1 MASSSVFTNNRTQ
14 AVRLPAEMRFPDSV
28 KRVEVR
34 ALGQERIIAPAEQA
48 WDSFFL
54 AGQGASD
61 DFMAERAS
69 QEQPERETL

>member
-1 MASSSVFTNNRTQ
+1 MATSSVFNNNRTQ

-34 ALGQERIIAPAEQA
+34 VVGLERIIAPAESA

-54 AGQGASD
+54 GGMTVTE
-61 DFMAERAS
+61 DFMVGRAS
-69 QEQPERETL
+69 QAQAEREDF